1 MQILPKFS
9 QIHADWSFWHA
20 ACGRLPDRKGT
31 ISASREAEDENWGR
45 VSVGLGIRSARM
57 FEVRQKPEM
66 VERALLV
73 RFYFDP
79 RDADESESLLE
90 ELGELVRTLGIEVVE
105 SVLARSRE
113 MHKKLL
119 CGTGKAAEVAEL
131 AKAHECDVIVID
143 NGLAPS
149 QQREWEKLADC
160 CVIDR
165 EEVILDIFAKRART
179 KEARLQVD
187 LARMQYAL
195 PRLARMWGHLDRE
208 TAGSGGDGG
217 GGTSRGM
224 GEKQIEVDR
233 RLAHMTIDRAKRE
246 LELVRKQR
254 KTQRKERERFE
265 TPHAAIVGY
274 TNAGKSTLLNRLSGA
289 DVMAKD
295 MLFATLDT
303 TTRRIELPDGQPLLL
318 TDTVGFIRNLPH
330 RLVEAFKATLEEA
343 VLADFLI
350 HVLDATSP
358 EVATFH
364 DTTLEVL
371 KELGAED
378 KPMVVV
384 LNKTDLIDDPERL
397 ADLRRRFPEAIV
409 AAAATGAGM
418 EDLLKACCV
427 QLAARVRRKTY
438 RIPQQRADLV
448 SLLHREAKVLSTEY
462 ENDDIIVGAVV
473 PAAIAGRL
481 EGFVLTHP

>member
-1 MQILPKFS
+1 MAKISHGPHRHPVLTLP
-9 QIHADWSFWHA
+9 
-20 ACGRLPDRKGT
+20 
-31 ISASREAEDENWGR
+31 
-45 VSVGLGIRSARM
+45 RM

-73 RFYFDP
+73 RFCFDP
-79 RDADESESLLE
+79 REMDEAESLLE
-90 ELGELVRTLGIEVVE
+90 ELGELVKTLGIEVVD
-105 SVLARSRE
+105 SVLARCRD

-119 CGTGKAAEVAEL
+119 CGTGKADEIVSL
-131 AKAHECDVIVID
+131 ARAHDCDVIVID

-149 QQREWEKLADC
+149 QQREWEKLADL

-165 EEVILDIFAKRART
+165 EEVILDIFAKRAQT
-179 KEARLQVD
+179 KEARLQVE

-208 TAGSGGDGG
+208 GGSGGGQGG
-217 GGTSRGM
+217 GAARGM

-233 RLAHMTIDRAKRE
+233 RLANLSIDRCKRE
-246 LELVRKQR
+246 LEQVRKQR
-254 KTQRKERERFE
+254 RTQRKEREKLE

-274 TNAGKSTLLNRLSGA
+274 TNAGKSTLLNALSGA

-303 TTRRIELPDGQPLLL
+303 TTRRIDLPDGQPLLL
-318 TDTVGFIRNLPH
+318 TDTVGFVRNLPH

-358 EVATFH
+358 EIERFH
-364 DTTLEVL
+364 RTTLEVL
-371 KELGAED
+371 DELGAEG
-378 KPMVVV
+378 KPTITV
-384 LNKTDLIDDPERL
+384 LNKIDLVEDPEQIASLARMFPDALRVSAFTRAGLDQLLDACSAAL
-397 ADLRRRFPEAIV
+397 AD
-409 AAAATGAGM
+409 
-418 EDLLKACCV
+418 
-427 QLAARVRRKTY
+427 RVRCLDY

-448 SLLHREAKVLSTEY
+448 GLLHRDAKVLSTDY
-462 ENDDIIVGAVV
+462 EGNDILVRAVV
-473 PAAIAGRL
+473 PPMLAGRL
-481 EGFVLTHP
+481 EPFVAQPA

>member
-1 MQILPKFS
+1 
-9 QIHADWSFWHA
+9 
-20 ACGRLPDRKGT
+20 
-31 ISASREAEDENWGR
+31 
-45 VSVGLGIRSARM
+45 M

-73 RFYFDP
+73 RFCFDP
-79 RDADESESLLE
+79 REMDEAESLLE
-90 ELGELVRTLGIEVVE
+90 ELGELVKTLGIEVVD
-105 SVLARSRE
+105 SVLARCRD

-119 CGTGKAAEVAEL
+119 CGTGKADEIVSL
-131 AKAHECDVIVID
+131 ARAHDCDVIVID

-149 QQREWEKLADC
+149 QQREWEKLADL

-165 EEVILDIFAKRART
+165 EEVILDIFAKRAQT
-179 KEARLQVD
+179 KEARLQVE

-208 TAGSGGDGG
+208 GGSGGGQGG
-217 GGTSRGM
+217 GAARGM

-233 RLAHMTIDRAKRE
+233 RLANLSIDRCKRE
-246 LELVRKQR
+246 LEQVRKQR
-254 KTQRKERERFE
+254 RTQRKEREKLE

-274 TNAGKSTLLNRLSGA
+274 TNAGKSTLLNALSGA

-303 TTRRIELPDGQPLLL
+303 TTRRIDLPDGQPLLL
-318 TDTVGFIRNLPH
+318 TDTVGFVRNLPH

-358 EVATFH
+358 EIERFH
-364 DTTLEVL
+364 RTTLEVL
-371 KELGAED
+371 DELGAEG
-378 KPMVVV
+378 KPTITV
-384 LNKTDLIDDPERL
+384 LNKIDLVEDPEQIASLARMFPDALRVSAFTRAGLDQLLDACSAAL
-397 ADLRRRFPEAIV
+397 AD
-409 AAAATGAGM
+409 
-418 EDLLKACCV
+418 
-427 QLAARVRRKTY
+427 RVRCLDY

-448 SLLHREAKVLSTEY
+448 GLLHRDAKVLSTDY
-462 ENDDIIVGAVV
+462 EGNDILVRAVV
-473 PAAIAGRL
+473 PPMLAGRL
-481 EGFVLTHP
+481 EPFVARPA

>member
-1 MQILPKFS
+1 MIALP
-9 QIHADWSFWHA
+9 
-20 ACGRLPDRKGT
+20 
-31 ISASREAEDENWGR
+31 
-45 VSVGLGIRSARM
+45 RM

-79 RDADESESLLE
+79 REATEAESLLE

-105 SVLARSRE
+105 SVLPRCRE
-113 MHKKLL
+113 MHKKFL
-119 CGTGKAAEVAEL
+119 CGTGKADEIVEL
-131 AKAHECDVIVID
+131 ARAHECDVIVID

-149 QQREWEKLADC
+149 QQREWEKLADL

-165 EEVILDIFAKRART
+165 EEVILDIFAKRAHT
-179 KEARLQVD
+179 KEARLQVE

-208 TAGSGGDGG
+208 GGGAGGQGG
-217 GGTSRGM
+217 GGASRGM

-233 RLAHMTIDRAKRE
+233 RLANLTIDRCKRE
-246 LELVRKQR
+246 LEGVRKQR
-254 KTQRKERERFE
+254 KTQRKEREKLE

-274 TNAGKSTLLNRLSGA
+274 TNAGKSTLLNILSGA

-303 TTRRIELPDGQPLLL
+303 TTRRIDLPDGQPLLI
-318 TDTVGFIRNLPH
+318 TDTVGFVRNLPH

-343 VLADFLI
+343 VLADFLV

-358 EVATFH
+358 EIERFH

-371 KELGAED
+371 QELGAED
-378 KPMVVV
+378 KEIITV
-384 LNKTDLIDDPERL
+384 LNKIDRVEDPEAL
-397 ADLRRRFPEAIV
+397 ASLDRKFPAALHVSAI
-409 AAAATGAGM
+409 TGQGL
-418 EDLLKACCV
+418 EDLLKACSV
-427 QLAARVRRKTY
+427 VLADRVRCKDY
-438 RIPQQRADLV
+438 RIPQQRADLA
-448 SLLHREAKVLSTEY
+448 SLLHREAKVLSTDY
-462 ENDDIIVGAVV
+462 DGDDILVRAVV
-473 PAAIAGRL
+473 PPTIAGRL
-481 EGFVLTHP
+481 EAFAVTPT

>member
-1 MQILPKFS
+1 
-9 QIHADWSFWHA
+9 
-20 ACGRLPDRKGT
+20 
-31 ISASREAEDENWGR
+31 
-45 VSVGLGIRSARM
+45 M

-73 RFYFDP
+73 GLYFDA
-79 RDADESESLLE
+79 REENEASSLLE
-90 ELGELVRTLGIEVVE
+90 ELGELVSTLGIEIAD

-119 CGTGKAAEVAEL
+119 CGTGKAAEIVEL
-131 AKAHECDVIVID
+131 ARAHECDVIVID

-149 QQREWEKLADC
+149 QQREWEKLADL

-165 EEVILDIFAKRART
+165 EEVILDIFAKRAQT
-179 KEARLQVD
+179 KEARLQVE

-208 TAGSGGDGG
+208 SAGSGGAGG
-217 GGTSRGM
+217 GGASRGM

-233 RLAHMTIDRAKRE
+233 RLAHLSIDRCKRE
-246 LELVRKQR
+246 LEIVRKQR
-254 KTQRKERERFE
+254 KTQRKEREKLE
-265 TPHAAIVGY
+265 TPHASIVGY

-289 DVMAKD
+289 DVLAKD

-303 TTRRIELPDGQPLLL
+303 TTRRIELPDGQPLLI

-330 RLVEAFKATLEEA
+330 RLVEAFKATLEES

-358 EVATFH
+358 EIEKFH
-364 DTTLEVL
+364 QTTLKVL
-371 KELGAED
+371 EELGALD
-378 KPMVVV
+378 KPVITV
-384 LNKTDLIDDPERL
+384 LNKIDAVTDEDILSNLERG
-397 ADLRRRFPEAIV
+397 FPDAIRISSL
-409 AAAATGAGM
+409 TGEGLP
-418 EDLLKACCV
+418 DLLKSCSRVLADRV
-427 QLAARVRRKTY
+427 QRQHY
-438 RIPQQRADLV
+438 RIPQKRGDILN
-448 SLLHREAKVLSTEY
+448 LLHKDAKVLSTEY
-462 ENDDIIVGAVV
+462 EQNDILVSAVV

-481 EGFVLTHP
+481 ESFLLPT